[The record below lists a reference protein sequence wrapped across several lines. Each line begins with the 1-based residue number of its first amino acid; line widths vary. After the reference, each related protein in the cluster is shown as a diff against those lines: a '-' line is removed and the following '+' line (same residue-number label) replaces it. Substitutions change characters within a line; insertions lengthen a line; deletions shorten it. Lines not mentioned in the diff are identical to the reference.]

1 MNRIASDD
9 SFEGFLSDVRDGQQ
23 PYVSPALFAQK
34 LQIEPNHL
42 AALAHVHPSA
52 LNQSP
57 PSSELQRFMRDAI
70 RVFAALTDVNGSIG
84 QSVSWFRNQPL
95 EPLGDKTA
103 EMLVSDGETEK
114 VIKYIAMMDAGPL
127 G

>member
-1 MNRIASDD
+1 MKRITSDE
-9 SFEGFLSDVRDGQQ
+9 SFESFLSDLRDGQK
-23 PYVSPALFAQK
+23 PYVSPALFARK

-57 PSSELQRFMRDAI
+57 LPSELHRFMRDAI
-70 RVFAALTDVNGSIG
+70 RVFAALTEINGSVS

-95 EPLGDKTA
+95 ELLEDKTA
-103 EMLVSDGETEK
+103 EMLVSDGEIEK
-114 VIKYIAMMDAGPL
+114 VMKYIAMMDAGPL